1 MFSKK
6 KTVFTKEMIKDGN
19 FDKFVIKF
27 NEFLEIEAKEFIFF
41 SNVPKHKDIK
51 HTKNKLLNKF
61 FSLSEIKENYLKH
74 ITNKIDFNSIFVT
87 IAKELFSLYNS
98 FKEKYEDRIE
108 DNDETLVPE
117 QIIMEI
123 FYDRE
128 TKISNNFLKEN
139 FNKTFIIS
147 AMHSL
152 FFCKEFE
159 IIENIQSKENNL
171 IFFSPL
177 TIYSLHLL
185 LKLKNSLKK
194 EKKNF
199 DFFEQ
204 ILLNLI
210 YLSIELY
217 ENCDIKI
224 FNYTLEKN
232 LLKYFI
238 EDLSSN
244 KIYRKICYQFFIE
257 FNINK
262 KDRISYAIDYFH
274 RNKLFEILLSSTSQS
289 FFNEEFNNSEEFF
302 DEIIYLIMNFIIYEP
317 NENNLKNIKLKR
329 KNSIIEK
336 YNNEYS
342 LFKDKIIHLLVLI
355 CNKEFK
361 KQKNKFLEIFDNFI
375 DNLLMLDYIKTEDLK
390 PINFYE
396 YKLFNLYNF
405 KEKDTLLRTIV
416 IEILISLPDYSN
428 LDNDLVIIIEK
439 IVYLKILEEIS
450 FKNYNKIKENTKF
463 LKSLIKKMF
472 FNSEDIILKFF
483 RILFNL
489 KKDEVKD
496 EINLVLSYLNRIS
509 EETILD
515 SILSHVLIFLNL
527 NPSYD
532 QIIINNGKLFF
543 DIKNIFDTVL
553 IKHGLMEEEKEKKH
567 NSIKS
572 NSPVINTI
580 SSIKSEHEKVIYSNK
595 MLEKLLDFIE
605 TLLKHNINNFK
616 LLEKTGILDN
626 DYYIKFS
633 MSNDFEMFGINF
645 KVSNVY
651 RNITYKIWGIEMVY
665 DYEIDSNSK
674 IFNNFSNLSNLE
686 KSANFINNR
695 YKKIKNY
702 LVKFIKNE
710 NKENEISFENSDDI
724 ILNYLNEINL
734 INEVI
739 GKKLFKEK
747 KTLTNIEEDLHNIL
761 IDFSK
766 FLSQIYN
773 LKKREKKTKKFEM
786 AYDEENNDSSN
797 CKSDEEKSEENN
809 SFNESINSN
818 ESESKYIF
826 LSYIQ
831 KIIKTYLL
839 IIFDIISHYNMNI
852 CSLTFKDNLDCYVFE
867 PISKTEFNEIFKNL
881 FSLYKSEEKNSIY
894 NRLCIDLI
902 FFLFIQALKT
912 KYHQVENN
920 KILRISYYDS
930 SQKKEFDMNLAED
943 INLLDEFLNIFKIK
957 KMEVVDEAFSDI
969 YIYSEIIVIDLINNL
984 FENEL
989 FAELDQV
996 LQLITFLCKNNIN
1009 NIFLLLKNNF
1019 LKILAKIALSL
1030 FEKGHMLKELETVFN
1045 LFGIVAIYLDNND
1058 LEDLFIFI
1066 LIMINNKTFNEKDKF
1081 EYISTILEIIAQ
1093 SINKSKKTKRKIILT
1108 NFNLKQ
1114 PNLFNLLY
1122 SSNLNFVGNNNEQL
1136 IYYYS
1141 NNEKVQNQN
1150 LSILINLKF
1159 HGFDEENKFNL
1170 FNLEK
1175 NVKEKNIN
1183 ILNISIINKKIVAKD
1198 FHNNNNNILSGNK
1211 IEDFFFDNK
1220 DIKFL
1225 IKINK
1230 NVNLLEIYLNKK
1242 IYFQTDQI
1250 NLSEIDLN
1258 DVNSSYNFFIGYT
1271 NSNIKEYN
1279 SNKHAI
1285 NYVAI
1290 SYILI
1295 YVGDFSIINRELFSL
1310 SKISSSM
1317 NGSIKNDNIFIKNLN
1332 KQAYKI
1338 LNPNLIGSNPNS
1350 LKIDLEIDSNKVI
1363 YELIVEKKIEILK
1376 FSDFDNLNFI
1386 KNFQNKSNFDIKNKY
1401 LLLYLK
1407 NTNFFQPKHIE
1418 PFNNNTFLVNKS
1430 GIFQNLLLNTIYNI
1444 ETIQNEAIKMFNFSN
1459 NNIYDSMNQ
1468 FDFISFCFVLL
1479 NDCKNIYDDE
1489 INTQIFFKCL
1499 KLFSLYLIYNLDKMR
1514 NFINSDKF
1522 RILIILLIKN
1532 FLLIDESCLEL
1543 IFYLSYAQEKIDDEI
1558 SSFEPWFPEF
1568 INDVLL
1574 NIEFFKKMTESNQ
1587 KFIITNL
1594 KFFIK
1599 PASNEPNYDFKV
1611 AIIQKLYIILLIVE
1625 MPQEIDNMI
1634 IELLFYIIDQII
1646 NYSTELTPPNNNH
1659 IKDVIDISILY
1670 LRITN
1675 NFSTSISTPLS
1686 NRNLNSEELDETRNF
1701 VKSIFS
1707 KIFDEITI
1715 SYREKILNFFKKY
1728 IQDYKNIIMD
1738 NNKNKDPLKSSDLSY
1753 DKAKRLYFEL
1763 QLFNKLDEDE
1773 ENVSDEKGIYT
1784 KLSEDF
1790 YEVEVKPLSLEIFLK
1805 YNVQFEIE
1813 DIKNFFAFQKFLKY
1827 FYYNIRLIYGER
1839 ENIEKYLN
1847 KDLGINFSFYL
1858 YNREGP
1864 SRIKNKII
1872 LKSDLYSNQEMT
1884 KAFYQNS
1891 KSNNKK
1897 IKLKRFQSITQFQ
1910 QKFFKDIATF
1920 FKINSRVKKIIWLDQ
1935 IFKIRVIGHFL
1946 DKNDQIE
1953 SAYNCLYF
1961 KGINY
1966 YTSVFI
1972 IGKNKFYLIKNC
1984 HIDKENILYM
1994 NKRAT
1999 NNLSQTDCFQKIFW
2013 TLDHYENIL
2022 EEHCQFLDINKVKNE
2037 DDSDD
2042 EEENGTI
2049 SKELLKYSFKR
2060 NQIKIY
2066 YFNYL
2071 DINEIHKR
2079 KFLYQNNSLEIFFK
2093 NGKNFFFAF
2102 NRDKRDLLFS
2112 QLLVKLNIKIR
2123 IKKNQFSF
2131 NIGNM
2136 GICGNNNIVY
2146 LRKSKIFTKKGK
2158 NKDKTQKS
2166 LKDIKTILTK
2176 SQNYWSIGYINNYDY
2191 IMILNTLAGRT
2202 YNDFAQYPI
2211 FPWIIKDYSTPTI
2224 SLDQDIYRDLTYPIF
2239 AQDQK
2244 KREELLLKY
2253 DDGNEDAYFSG
2264 THFST
2269 PGFVTFFLIRMKP
2282 FANMASEIQGGYF
2295 DTPDRLFGNIKIMWN
2310 LDKYQEFI
2318 PELYYLPEAFRNF
2331 NNFDFG
2337 QTQIELKVNDV
2348 ILPDWAQDDPRLFVK
2363 MNKKALESTFVC
2375 TKISDWIDLIFG
2387 NKQTGKEAKDFF
2399 NIYRKACYPFDVITE
2414 IVKQKSISKGEEINK
2429 ILMNLE
2435 IIMNEICE
2443 MGQNPTQLFQ
2453 KSHPKKERNLK
2464 NKAFFG
2470 NLKFLLNFNYDEN
2483 KLEKIYLPFEEI
2495 ENFKGFYEID
2505 DINISKGEG
2514 GLSSFRIIIPEN
2526 DEKDFLNSKKKL
2538 QQNLNSLNTF
2548 FISGKKTQLIGPK
2561 FKNYIDYN
2569 YNNYSFFV
2577 IKPFDFLVLEF
2588 QTHENSPISILKITN
2603 DGKYIFIGFEN
2614 GKINK
2619 YKLKKIKTKKIYHPD
2634 FNKKNKK
2641 KRNLSN
2647 EKKQPKII
2655 RKDSTFTKI
2664 HNNSVDKIN
2673 RKATGNNS
2681 SLFES
2686 AEIAKKN
2693 SKKDKNEIRNT
2704 SSKGNP
2710 NQNNI
2715 VMYRDNN
2722 QYVSTLDFVD
2732 LEELDNNYENGPK
2745 KISEKI
2751 QLPEIYFVNQN
2762 YTEKF
2767 HNYYVYKRNDKKSK
2781 TLEKDISKGTKF
2793 FVLTKINVSNYL
2805 QNRIVNMEISEKFGI
2820 IIIEDSLLN
2829 IFTLDIYSLK
2839 IIHFFN
2845 FNKITK
2851 STDNKI
2857 LAIKISQDFGDFV
2870 ICTPT
2875 KIALFS
2881 INSVFLAIEDL
2892 SEEIKNNVTGK
2903 ITCFEIK
2910 NIKITQSDLFIFTG
2924 HSNGQITIWR
2934 INTNKNDEENFTDSK
2949 DEKNE
2954 KKNENENK
2962 EKKNSEDYLKSK
2974 SNKTE
2979 KTYEKNVEFID
2990 AYKYSL
2996 DLNYYRNIQKENKKI
3011 YFKMFLDK
3019 MEILKTKKKSI
3030 KFIKISED
3038 LTTLFVINCENF
3050 IFCFSYED
3058 YIESIKKKTKSSQN
3072 CPICGTNIG
3081 NSRIF
3086 CQICNKKLCPK
3097 CDRIYRIIPESTL
3110 KTKKIICSD
3119 CNQIIASTNKM
3130 LYDF

>member
-6 KTVFTKEMIKDGN
+6 KIIFTKEMIKEGN
-19 FDKFVIKF
+19 FEKFVIKF

-41 SNVPKHKDIK
+41 AHCPKNKDIK

-61 FSLSEIKENYLKH
+61 FSLAEIKNYLKNV
-74 ITNKIDFNSIFVT
+74 TNKIDFNSIFIT
-87 IAKELFSLYNS
+87 IAKELFNLYNN

-108 DNDETLVPE
+108 ENDETLIPE
-117 QIIMEI
+117 KIIMEL

-128 TKISNNFLKEN
+128 SKISNNFLKDN

-147 AMHSL
+147 AMQSL
-152 FFCKEFE
+152 FFCKELD

-361 KQKNKFLEIFDNFI
+361 KQKNKFLEIFENFI
-375 DNLLMLDYIKTEDLK
+375 DNILMLDYIKIDDLK
-390 PINFYE
+390 SLNFYNFN
-396 YKLFNLYNF
+396 LFNLYNF
-405 KEKDTLLRTIV
+405 KEKESLLRTII

-428 LDNDLVIIIEK
+428 LDNDLVNIIEK

-450 FKNYNKIKENTKF
+450 FKNYIKIKENTKF

-496 EINLVLSYLNRIS
+496 EINLILSYLNRIS
-509 EETILD
+509 DESILD

-527 NPSYD
+527 NSSYD
-532 QIIINNGKLFF
+532 QIIINNGKLFH

-553 IKHGLMEEEKEKKH
+553 IKNGFMEEEKKTHHK
-567 NSIKS
+567 NSMKS
-572 NSPVINTI
+572 QKNSPIINTI
-580 SSIKSEHEKVIYSNK
+580 SSIKSEHEKIVYSNK
-595 MLEKLLDFIE
+595 MLEKLLNFIE

-616 LLEKTGILDN
+616 LVEKTGILDN
-626 DYYIKFS
+626 NYYIKFS

-651 RNITYKIWGIEMVY
+651 RNITYKLWGIEMVY
-665 DYEIDSNSK
+665 DYEIDS
-674 IFNNFSNLSNLE
+674 FNNFSSLSNLE

-695 YKKIKNY
+695 YKQIKNY
-702 LVKFIKNE
+702 LKKIIK
-710 NKENEISFENSDDI
+710 KEDKNNFENVDDI

-739 GKKLFKEK
+739 GKKLYKEK
-747 KTLTNIEEDLHNIL
+747 KTFTNVEEDLHNIL

-766 FLSQIYN
+766 FLAEIYN
-773 LKKREKKTKKFEM
+773 LKKNEKKVKKFEM
-786 AYDEENNDSSN
+786 AYEENNDSSN
-797 CKSDEEKSEENN
+797 CKSEEKSIENDENN
-809 SFNESINSN
+809 SKNSNNCSIISN
-818 ESESKYIF
+818 ESENDYVF

-839 IIFDIISHYNMNI
+839 ILIDIISDYNMNI
-852 CSLTFKDNLDCYVFE
+852 CSLKFKDNLDYYVFE
-867 PISKTEFNEIFKNL
+867 PISNSEFNEIFKNL
-881 FSLYKSEEKNSIY
+881 MSIYKTEEKPSIF

-902 FFLFIQALKT
+902 FFLFNQALKT

-920 KILRISYYDS
+920 KILRISYYDG
-930 SQKKEFDMNLAED
+930 SQNKEFDMTLSED
-943 INLLDEFLNIFKIK
+943 INLLDEFLSVFKIK
-957 KMEVVDEAFSDI
+957 KMEVFDEAFSDI
-969 YIYSEIIVIDLINNL
+969 YIYSEIIVIDLINSL

-989 FAELDQV
+989 FSELDQV
-996 LQLITFLCKNNIN
+996 LQLITFLCKNNVN

-1019 LKILAKIALSL
+1019 SQILMKIALFL

-1045 LFGIVAIYLDNND
+1045 LFGIIAIYFDNND
-1058 LEDLFIFI
+1058 LEQLFIFI
-1066 LIMINNKTFNEKDKF
+1066 LILINNKTFNEKDKF
-1081 EYISTILEIIAQ
+1081 EYISTILEIVEQ
-1093 SINKSKKTKRKIILT
+1093 SINKSKKNKRKIILT

-1279 SNKHAI
+1279 SNKHTI

-1295 YVGDFSIINRELFSL
+1295 YADDFSNNRELFSL

-1317 NGSIKNDNIFIKNLN
+1317 NGSIKNENIFVKNLN
-1332 KQAYKI
+1332 KQVYKI
-1338 LNPNLIGSNPNS
+1338 LNPNLIGNNPNS
-1350 LKIDLEIDSNKVI
+1350 LKIDLNIDSNKVI
-1363 YELIVEKKIEILK
+1363 YELIVEKKIEVLK
-1376 FSDFDNLNFI
+1376 FSEFDNLNFI

-1401 LLLYLK
+1401 ILLYLK
-1407 NTNFFQPKHIE
+1407 NTNFFQSKHIE
-1418 PFNNNTFLVNKS
+1418 NFINNTFLVNKS
-1430 GIFQNLLLNTIYNI
+1430 EIIQNLLINSIYNI
-1444 ETIQNEAIKMFNFSN
+1444 ETIHNEAINLFKFSN
-1459 NNIYDSMNQ
+1459 NNIYNSMNQ
-1468 FDFISFCFVLL
+1468 FDFISFCYVLL

-1489 INTQIFFKCL
+1489 MNSQIFFKIL
-1499 KLFSLYLIYNLDKMR
+1499 KLFSLYLIYNLDQMR

-1532 FLLIDESCLEL
+1532 YLLIDENSLEL

-1558 SSFEPWFPEF
+1558 SNFEPWFPEF

-1574 NIEFFKKMTESNQ
+1574 NIEFFKKMPENNQ

-1611 AIIQKLYIILLIVE
+1611 AIIQKLYMILLIIE
-1625 MPQEIDNMI
+1625 MPKEIDNLI
-1634 IELLFYIIDQII
+1634 IELLFYIIEQII
-1646 NYSTELTPPNNNH
+1646 NYSLDSTPPNNNH

-1701 VKSIFS
+1701 VKTIFS

-1715 SYREKILNFFKKY
+1715 SSREKIQNFFKKF
-1728 IQDYKNIIMD
+1728 IENYKNIIFE
-1738 NNKNKDPLKSSDLSY
+1738 NKNNLNSIDFSY
-1753 DKAKRLYFEL
+1753 EKAKYIFPEL
-1763 QLFNKLDEDE
+1763 QRLNKIDEDE
-1773 ENVSDEKGIYT
+1773 ENIQDEKGIYT

-1790 YEVEVKPLSLEIFLK
+1790 YEIEIKPLSLEIFLK

-1813 DIKNFFAFQKFLKY
+1813 DIKNFFAFQKFLKD
-1827 FYYNIRLIYGER
+1827 FYYNIRIIYGER

-1858 YNREGP
+1858 FNREGP

-1884 KAFYQNS
+1884 KTFYQNS
-1891 KSNNKK
+1891 KTNNKK

-1920 FKINSRVKKIIWLDQ
+1920 FKINSRVRKIIWMDQ
-1935 IFKIRVIGHFL
+1935 IFKIRVIGQFL

-1953 SAYNCLYF
+1953 SCYNCLYF

-1984 HIDKENILYM
+1984 HIDKENILYL

-2013 TLDHYENIL
+2013 TLDHYDNIL

-2037 DDSDD
+2037 NESDD
-2042 EEENGTI
+2042 EEENGSI

-2112 QLLVKLNIKIR
+2112 QLIQKLNMKIR
-2123 IKKNQFSF
+2123 LKKNQFSF

-2176 SQNYWSIGYINNYDY
+2176 SQNYWSIGYLNNYDY

-2239 AQDQK
+2239 AQEEK
-2244 KREELLLKY
+2244 KREELLNKY
-2253 DDGNEDAYFSG
+2253 DDGNEGAYFSG

-2295 DTPDRLFGNIKIMWN
+2295 DTSDRLFANIKIMWN

-2337 QTQIELKVNDV
+2337 QTQHELKVNDV

-2387 NKQTGKEAKDFF
+2387 YKQTGKEAKDFF

-2414 IVKQKSISKGEEINK
+2414 IVKQKSISKGEEIDK

-2470 NLKFLLNFNYDEN
+2470 NFNFLLNFKYDEN
-2483 KLEKIYLPFEEI
+2483 KNEKIYFPFDEI
-2495 ENFKGFYEID
+2495 ENFKGFNEID
-2505 DINISKGEG
+2505 DINISKCEG
-2514 GLSSFRIIIPEN
+2514 GLSSFRIIIPN
-2526 DEKDFLNSKKKL
+2526 DEKDFLNSKKKF
-2538 QQNLNSLNTF
+2538 QNLNSLNTF
-2548 FISGKKTQLIGPK
+2548 FISGKKTQLLGPK

-2569 YNNYSFFV
+2569 FSNYSFYV
-2577 IKPFDFLVLEF
+2577 IKPFDFLIMEF
-2588 QTHENSPISILKITN
+2588 QTNENSPISILKVTN
-2603 DGKYIFIGFEN
+2603 DGKYIFIGFES
-2614 GKINK
+2614 GKITK
-2619 YKLKKIKTKKIYHPD
+2619 FKLKKIKSKKIFHPD
-2634 FNKKNKK
+2634 FNKKKTK

-2647 EKKQPKII
+2647 EKKPKII

-2664 HNNSVDKIN
+2664 HNNSVDKITKKETN
-2673 RKATGNNS
+2673 ILES
-2681 SLFES
+2681 S
-2686 AEIAKKN
+2686 EISKKS
-2693 SKKDKNEIRNT
+2693 SKKDQK
-2704 SSKGNP
+2704 P

-2722 QYVSTLDFVD
+2722 QYISTLDFVD
-2732 LEELDNNYENGPK
+2732 LEELDNNYEK
-2745 KISEKI
+2745 K
-2751 QLPEIYFVNQN
+2751 
-2762 YTEKF
+2762 
-2767 HNYYVYKRNDKKSK
+2767 KK
-2781 TLEKDISKGTKF
+2781 
-2793 FVLTKINVSNYL
+2793 
-2805 QNRIVNMEISEKFGI
+2805 QR
-2820 IIIEDSLLN
+2820 
-2829 IFTLDIYSLK
+2829 
-2839 IIHFFN
+2839 
-2845 FNKITK
+2845 
-2851 STDNKI
+2851 
-2857 LAIKISQDFGDFV
+2857 
-2870 ICTPT
+2870 
-2875 KIALFS
+2875 
-2881 INSVFLAIEDL
+2881 
-2892 SEEIKNNVTGK
+2892 
-2903 ITCFEIK
+2903 
-2910 NIKITQSDLFIFTG
+2910 
-2924 HSNGQITIWR
+2924 
-2934 INTNKNDEENFTDSK
+2934 
-2949 DEKNE
+2949 
-2954 KKNENENK
+2954 
-2962 EKKNSEDYLKSK
+2962 KNS
-2974 SNKTE
+2974 
-2979 KTYEKNVEFID
+2979 
-2990 AYKYSL
+2990 
-2996 DLNYYRNIQKENKKI
+2996 
-3011 YFKMFLDK
+3011 
-3019 MEILKTKKKSI
+3019 
-3030 KFIKISED
+3030 
-3038 LTTLFVINCENF
+3038 
-3050 IFCFSYED
+3050 
-3058 YIESIKKKTKSSQN
+3058 
-3072 CPICGTNIG
+3072 
-3081 NSRIF
+3081 
-3086 CQICNKKLCPK
+3086 
-3097 CDRIYRIIPESTL
+3097 
-3110 KTKKIICSD
+3110 
-3119 CNQIIASTNKM
+3119 IA
-3130 LYDF
+3130 